1 MQLWLDGQKSTE
13 LRSGTDEA
21 SVPAQKTMANDRE
34 KEAAA
39 RASLQFVRDGHV
51 VGLGTGSTAAYF
63 IQLLGEQVRNGLRI
77 RGIPTSDRSRELA
90 LSLGIPLLTL
100 DDCQEIDVTVDGA
113 DEVDPQL
120 RLIKGGGGALL
131 REKIVASATRQMI
144 VVADASK
151 RVERLGKFP
160 LPVEVIRFAQALV
173 ANRIAALGAE
183 VQLRRDATGNP
194 YLTDENNH
202 ILDCRFGEIRDPDG
216 LAQTLSGTPG
226 VVEHGLF
233 IGMASVALFARGSE
247 IVELRRQVS

>member
-1 MQLWLDGQKSTE
+1 
-13 LRSGTDEA
+13 
-21 SVPAQKTMANDRE
+21 MANDHE

-39 RASLQFVRDGHV
+39 RASLRFVKDGHV

-63 IQLLGEQVRNGLRI
+63 IKLLGEEVKNGLRV
-77 RGIPTSDRSRELA
+77 RGIPTSIRSRELA
-90 LSLGIPLLTL
+90 LSLGIPLITL

-113 DEVDPQL
+113 DEVDPHL

-131 REKIVASATRQMI
+131 REKIVASATRQMV

-151 RVERLGKFP
+151 QVQRLGKFP

-173 ANRIAALGAE
+173 AKRIVAMGAE
-183 VQLRRDATGNP
+183 VQLRRDAAGNA

-202 ILDCRFGEIRDPDG
+202 ILDCRFGEILDPNR
-216 LAQTLSGTPG
+216 LARELSEMPG

-233 IGMASVALFARGSE
+233 IGMASLALLARGSE
-247 IVELRRQVS
+247 IVEFRR

>member
-1 MQLWLDGQKSTE
+1 
-13 LRSGTDEA
+13 
-21 SVPAQKTMANDRE
+21 MANDLE

-39 RASLQFVRDGHV
+39 RASLRFVKDGQV
-51 VGLGTGSTAAYF
+51 VGLGTGSTATHF
-63 IQLLGEQVRNGLRI
+63 IKLLGNEVEKGLRI

-90 LSLGIPLLTL
+90 LSLGIPLITL

-151 RVERLGKFP
+151 QVPRLGKFP

-173 ANRIAALGAE
+173 AKRIRLLGAE
-183 VQLRRDATGNP
+183 VQLRRKPDGSP
-194 YLTDENNH
+194 FITDENNH
-202 ILDCRFGEIRDPDG
+202 ILDCRFGEMRDPDG
-216 LAQTLSGTPG
+216 LARELSWMPG

-233 IGMASVALFARGSE
+233 IGMASLALFARNSE
-247 IVELRRQVS
+247 IIELKP